1 MDSPYD
7 RRLKACKMDVCMDSL
22 KRSCTDFL
30 EVFVFTFI
38 IGASLVQANQ
48 RIGITTTIPVE
59 VVFAAGLRPVDLNNL
74 FITHTSPHDII
85 ERAECRGF
93 PRTLC
98 SWVKGIYGVLLET
111 PDVNPV
117 VAVIEGDCSNSIPLL
132 EILRREE
139 REVIPFS
146 YPYDRD
152 REALKRQI
160 EHLMKVLG
168 ASWPEVMQWKA
179 RLDEVRGIAH
189 VIDEMTWSDD
199 RITGFENHLHL
210 VNCSDFLGD
219 PEKFGR
225 ILKVFMKTVEERPHQ
240 RKPLKRLGYIGVP
253 PIFSDLHDYLE
264 EKGARIVFNEVQR
277 QFALPFKTE
286 DLVELY
292 SLYTYPYSLGERISD
307 ILAETDR
314 RGLEGIIHYTQVFCH
329 HQMEHML
336 LREHV
341 KVPLLMLEGDRPGSL
356 DARTKLRIES
366 FLEML

>member
-1 MDSPYD
+1 M
-7 RRLKACKMDVCMDSL
+7 R
-22 KRSCTDFL
+22 T
-30 EVFVFTFI
+30 
-38 IGASLVQANQ
+38 NQ

-59 VVFAAGLRPVDLNNL
+59 VIFAAGLRPVDLNNI
-74 FITHTSPHDII
+74 FITHKNPHDII

-98 SWVKGIYGVLLET
+98 SWVKGIYGVLQEVS
-111 PDVNPV
+111 DVKAV

-132 EILRREE
+132 EILRREG

-152 REALKRQI
+152 RKALTRQI
-160 EHLMKVLG
+160 ENLMNFFGVD
-168 ASWPEVMQWKA
+168 WPEVMQWKT
-179 RLDEVRGIAH
+179 RLDQVRKTAH
-189 VIDEMTWSDD
+189 TIDAMTWNDD

-219 PEKFGR
+219 PDYFSNTLEAFLR
-225 ILKVFMKTVEERPHQ
+225 SVEERPHR

-264 EKGARIVFNEVQR
+264 EKGAGIVFNEVQR
-277 QFALPFKTE
+277 QFALPFDTD
-286 DLVELY
+286 DLIEKY
-292 SLYTYPYSLGERISD
+292 SLYTYPYNFEERISD
-307 ILAETDR
+307 ILAEIDR
-314 RGLEGIIHYTQVFCH
+314 RGIEGIIHYTQVFCH

-336 LREHV
+336 LREHI

-366 FLEML
+366 FLEMTS